1 MPLPNSGWTFGR
13 AARNVNYRILRNR
26 NAMLSWAA
34 GRVRSA
40 RGGRK
45 GRRRAPSAL
54 SSIGGEKS
62 AMKEIT
68 LRQVEVIRA
77 VMLRGTISGA
87 ADHLGVSAPG
97 ISRLVKH
104 TEESLGIRL
113 FERRAGLFVPSVEA
127 GPVFD
132 QIREV
137 YKGVENL
144 SVALE
149 SLRKGEAVRLAFAS
163 APSVAQFIAARAIR
177 TMRARYPDLFI
188 DLNILKIEETTDYL
202 LLERGEF
209 VIMSS
214 PVRNPG
220 IENEPLAHGKII
232 AILPEGHPLAEREV
246 VSVRDLAREPVIGVD
261 PADPYGAIV
270 ARPFRDAGL
279 TLDHSMRGRFAQT
292 VVSLVRHGLG
302 VALIDEFS
310 VAEVYMPGLVRRPL
324 VEEVPITI
332 YVATKKGRSLSNFA
346 EFGIR
351 QFRKELTEA
360 GRHWTALPSRQ
371 LT

>member
-1 MPLPNSGWTFGR
+1 MR
-13 AARNVNYRILRNR
+13 
-26 NAMLSWAA
+26 
-34 GRVRSA
+34 
-40 RGGRK
+40 
-45 GRRRAPSAL
+45 
-54 SSIGGEKS
+54 
-62 AMKEIT
+62 EIT

-87 ADHLGVSAPG
+87 AELLGVSAPG

-113 FERRAGLFVPSVEA
+113 FERRAGLFVPAVEA
-127 GPVFD
+127 GAVFD

-137 YKGVENL
+137 YRGVENL
-144 SVALE
+144 QVALD
-149 SLRKGEAVRLAFAS
+149 SLGKGEDVRLAFAS

-177 TMRARYPDLFI
+177 AIRARYPDLFI
-188 DLNILKIEETTDYL
+188 DLNILKIEETPDYL

-220 IENEPLAHGKII
+220 AESEPIAQGRVV
-232 AILPEGHPLAEREV
+232 AILPEGHRLAARAV
-246 VSVRDLAREPVIGVD
+246 VSVHDLATEPLIGVD
-261 PADPYGAIV
+261 PADPYGEII
-270 ARPFRDAGL
+270 ARPFREAGIEL
-279 TLDHSMRGRFAQT
+279 RHSVRGRFAQT

-324 VEEVPITI
+324 AENVTVTI
-332 YVATKKGRSLSNFA
+332 YAVTKKGRALSTFA
-346 EFGIR
+346 EFAIR
-351 QFRKELTEA
+351 QFRRELAEA
-360 GRHWTALPSRQ
+360 HRHWAGQEGRA
-371 LT
+371 